1 MVLMVRLLLESM
13 EFIFCY
19 FSQYILAWS
28 FAFELIQFPFCF
40 YFSCCWSLFQFSLV
54 GIWVIFFSFPSH
66 SPALIVFIICY
77 LCPLCFPFSFVFIP
91 LSLVP
96 FFVWPFVSSMLFD
109 EILGKL
115 KLSETYWCARITFI
129 LCPFFEISG
138 TQFLYMLV
146 GNSCILLTWFRTS
159 KYIKVMDE
167 RCINN
172 WTMPSIHH
180 CKSFERGIERK
191 HIQINALIC
200 QITTEICLEIDL
212 NYLCACVVLSFL
224 SFWHSYWNLTATW
237 VKCFVEFARIFF
249 AVILHVKR
257 KVVEY
262 LYQVCWSTDLQFF
275 NGKFSFRTI
284 CIL

>member
-54 GIWVIFFSFPSH
+54 GILVIVFFLLSFSFSRTH
-66 SPALIVFIICY
+66 SFYY
-77 LCPLCFPFSFVFIP
+77 L
-91 LSLVP
+91 LSLSSLLPSLVRFHFTKLGSILCLTVCFVNGIWWNSWKIEALWNVLMCAHYIYFVP
-96 FFVWPFVSSMLFD
+96 FFRDL
-109 EILGKL
+109 
-115 KLSETYWCARITFI
+115 
-129 LCPFFEISG
+129 SG

-146 GNSCILLTWFRTS
+146 RNACVLLTWFRTS

-180 CKSFERGIERK
+180 CKSFERGIYREYTHTNK
-191 HIQINALIC
+191 C
-200 QITTEICLEIDL
+200 
-212 NYLCACVVLSFL
+212 
-224 SFWHSYWNLTATW
+224 SYMPNNDRNML
-237 VKCFVEFARIFF
+237 RN
-249 AVILHVKR
+249 
-257 KVVEY
+257 
-262 LYQVCWSTDLQFF
+262 WS
-275 NGKFSFRTI
+275 
-284 CIL
+284 